1 MAHPDDPRAVYQNP
15 LIARY
20 ASREIAGLFSDR
32 TKFSTWRRLWLA
44 LAEAEAELGLP
55 ITEEQLLEMRE
66 HLDDIDFEAAEAE
79 ERKRRHDVMAHVH
92 AFGLAAPKA
101 RPILHLG
108 ATSAFVGDNA
118 DLVQVRTGLR
128 LLCGRLA
135 SVLAALADF
144 AGRHRDLPCLGA
156 THLQPAQPTTVGKRA
171 TLWAQDLLLDL
182 EEISRT
188 ARELPL
194 RGVKGTTGTQAS
206 YLELFEGDD
215 EKVRELERRVVEKM
229 GFSRAVAVTGQTYPR
244 KLDVQVLGAVA
255 GVADS
260 AGRIGSDV
268 RILQA
273 FGELAEPFGK
283 DQTGSSAMAYKRNP
297 MRSERACSLARYLQS
312 LVLNAQ
318 QTASNQWLE
327 RTLDDSA
334 NRRLSIP
341 QAFLAADAILIL
353 LLDVVRGL
361 EVFPKVVERRLAAEL
376 PFLATEVV
384 LMEGVKAG
392 GDRQH
397 LHERVRVHAHAAA
410 ERVRERDGVNDLME
424 RLAANPAF
432 RPIADRLASL
442 TEPERFVG
450 RAPAQVDEFLA
461 DTLRPALGRHE
472 REAASW
478 GAAGSPAEA
487 EVRV

>member
-1 MAHPDDPRAVYQNP
+1 MSQGPDPRSVYQNP

-20 ASREIAGLFSDR
+20 ASREMAELFSDR
-32 TKFSTWRRLWLA
+32 TKFTTWRRLWLA
-44 LAEAEAELGLP
+44 LAESEAELGLD
-55 ITEEQLLEMRE
+55 ISEEQLAEMRE
-66 HLDDIDFEAAEAE
+66 HLTDIDFEAADAE

-92 AFGLAAPKA
+92 AYGLAAPKA

-118 DLVQVRTGLR
+118 DVVQMRMGLW
-128 LLCGRLA
+128 LL
-135 SVLAALADF
+135 
-144 AGRHRDLPCLGA
+144 AGRVAAVLEALGAFAREHRALPCLGA

-171 TLWAQDLLLDL
+171 TLWAQDLLMDL
-182 EEISRT
+182 EEITRVASS
-188 ARELPL
+188 LPL
-194 RGVKGTTGTQAS
+194 RGVKGTTGTQAT
-206 YLELFEGDD
+206 YLELFEGDHG
-215 EKVRELERRVVEKM
+215 KVRELERKVVAKM
-229 GFSRAVAVTGQTYPR
+229 GFDRASAVTGQTYPR
-244 KLDVQVLGAVA
+244 KLDTQVLAAVS
-255 GVADS
+255 GIGDS

-312 LVLNAQ
+312 LVINAQ
-318 QTASNQWLE
+318 QTAGNQWLE

-361 EVFPKVVERRLAAEL
+361 DVFPKVIERRLGAEL

-397 LHERVRVHAHAAA
+397 LHEQVRVHAHEAAH
-410 ERVRERDGVNDLME
+410 RVKEGDGVNDLMD
-424 RLAANPAF
+424 RLAADEAF
-432 RPIADRLASL
+432 AAIKDRLSEL
-442 TEPERFVG
+442 TDPMRFVG
-450 RAPAQVDEFLA
+450 RAPQQVDEFLA
-461 DTLRPALGRHE
+461 ESLEPALERHAKASAE
-472 REAASW
+472 WGVAA
-478 GAAGSPAEA
+478 AEA